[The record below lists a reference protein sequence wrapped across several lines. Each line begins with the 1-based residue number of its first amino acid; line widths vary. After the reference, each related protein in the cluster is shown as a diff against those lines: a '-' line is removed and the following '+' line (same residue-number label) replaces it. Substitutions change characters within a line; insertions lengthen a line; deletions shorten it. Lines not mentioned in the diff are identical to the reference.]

1 MDNNYKEFPFDLTQT
16 IPFKNVVFLYDCG
29 LLPFKI
35 IDYRDKFITSD
46 KCPSTYGD
54 VIRTL
59 TVNGFSFNFTKDCD
73 KCQIKYCDTL
83 RSVRGKTVE
92 NLLHNIF
99 KHCYNIHRMDLLG
112 TTIRSWSNCFR
123 DPYPINYNV
132 DEFHKRKCSYY
143 VMGNRRRKDVIKTL
157 QYLTFYHFY
166 FNCSSEWIYYS
177 AADSDCMFYVNASNE
192 VKCCEVGSD
201 EYKKIKR
208 RRKELKWSD
217 IDSVLKITK
226 RMRNSSNMKIVGRA

>member
-1 MDNNYKEFPFDLTQT
+1 MQTKIYYMDNNYKELPFDLTQT

-59 TVNGFSFNFTKDCD
+59 TVNGFSFNFTKECD

-83 RSVRGKTVE
+83 RIVRGKTVE

-157 QYLTFYHFY
+157 QYLTFYHVRRKHIFLFLKHRQAQQHFCCY
-166 FNCSSEWIYYS
+166 LCTSSELRFLFQNLRFCLEYHFLCIFSYYFTFS
-177 AADSDCMFYVNASNE
+177 L
-192 VKCCEVGSD
+192 
-201 EYKKIKR
+201 I
-208 RRKELKWSD
+208 
-217 IDSVLKITK
+217 
-226 RMRNSSNMKIVGRA
+226 

>member
-1 MDNNYKEFPFDLTQT
+1 MFTSKGIENKYSNSCTQEFIAALVTRAKKQRQ
-16 IPFKNVVFLYDCG
+16 Y
-29 LLPFKI
+29 
-35 IDYRDKFITSD
+35 

-59 TVNGFSFNFTKDCD
+59 TVNGFSFNFTKECD

-83 RSVRGKTVE
+83 RIVRGKTVE

-132 DEFHKRKCSYY
+132 IVFAIIILHGMVLHPVFMKNLHLYPCACG
-143 VMGNRRRKDVIKTL
+143 GNIIL
-157 QYLTFYHFY
+157 
-166 FNCSSEWIYYS
+166 
-177 AADSDCMFYVNASNE
+177 
-192 VKCCEVGSD
+192 
-201 EYKKIKR
+201 
-208 RRKELKWSD
+208 
-217 IDSVLKITK
+217 
-226 RMRNSSNMKIVGRA
+226 